1 MAVKTKIQVRRD
13 TAANWT
19 STNPVLAQGELGY
32 VISGTNATYF
42 KIGDGTTAWNSLAFQ
57 NTTGPTGAT
66 GSTGA
71 TGAGFTGVTS
81 TSSVAI
87 GTGSKTFAV
96 SSTGAFVLGD
106 RVRVINTATNWV
118 EGTITAL
125 TSNTSITVNVDQTSG
140 TGTLSSWTVSIAG
153 LPGTVGQTV
162 TGPTGLGYSGV
173 TSTSSVAISTGSKAF
188 TVTSTGAYAVGT
200 RVRAAHTSTPT
211 NYVEGVI
218 TALVADTSITV
229 NADAIGGSGTQTAWT
244 FSVAGQPGPTGAT
257 GSTGSTGATGA
268 TGPTGPTGPQG
279 STGSTGAA
287 GTNGTNGADGVGYD
301 GVTSTTSI
309 SVSTGSK
316 AITVNKVG
324 AYALGTRVRV
334 ANTAAPANYVEGIIT
349 NITSLVI
356 TVNADA
362 IGGTGTFTA
371 WTFSVAGSVGATGAT
386 GAAGATGTSGSAGAT
401 GATGA
406 TGAAGV
412 GYDGV
417 TSSSSVSI
425 STGSKNFTLNKIG
438 AFAVGTR
445 VRLANSAAPANFVE
459 GIITGI
465 ASLAITVNADA
476 IGGSGTY
483 SSWTVSAAGVNAL
496 GAIPTGIRVPYA
508 TSSNTIAYSE
518 ISYQSAYGEVLT
530 RNGSTVEWQYPN
542 PYRIQV
548 GRETTVSGGGATH
561 ASVTVYFPTAFDYT
575 PVVTVTAT
583 GSTTPTSVTINNVTT
598 SGFTAYIFA
607 ANSSSIWAASA
618 IARTIHWT
626 AIQYGYNSG
635 TS

>member
-19 STNPVLAQGELGY
+19 STNPVLAQGEIGY

-42 KIGDGTTAWNSLAFQ
+42 KIGDGTTAWESLAFQ

-71 TGAGFTGVTS
+71 TGAGFSGVTS

-96 SSTGAFVLGD
+96 ASTGAFVLGD

-257 GSTGSTGATGA
+257 GSTGATGA
-268 TGPTGPTGPQG
+268 QGATGPQG

-334 ANTAAPANYVEGIIT
+334 ANTATPTNFVEGIIT
-349 NITSLVI
+349 NIASLVV

-386 GAAGATGTSGSAGAT
+386 GATGAQGTT

-406 TGAAGV
+406 TGSTGAAGTNGV

-425 STGSKNFTLNKIG
+425 STGSKNFTLNKVG

-445 VRLANSAAPANFVE
+445 VRLANSSSPANFVE
-459 GIITGI
+459 GVITGI
-465 ASLAITVNADA
+465 ASLVITVNVDA
-476 IGGSGTY
+476 TGGSGTY

-530 RNGSTVEWQYPN
+530 RNGSTVEWQYPH
-542 PYRIQV
+542 PYKIQV
-548 GRETTVSGGGATH
+548 GKQTSVLAGGATH
-561 ASVTVYFPTAFDYT
+561 ASMTVIFPVPFDYV
-575 PVVTVTAT
+575 PVVTVTPT
-583 GSTTPTSVTINNVTT
+583 GTSTPTSVTISSVTT
-598 SGFTAYIFA
+598 DSFVAYIFA
-607 ANSSSIWAASA
+607 GTGTNNSVWGASTT
-618 IARTIHWT
+618 ARTIHWS
-626 AIQYGYNSG
+626 AVQYAYNGAESA
-635 TS
+635 